1 MMNEQ
6 ELTKRDMLI
15 FLTEWEYEFLWDI
28 ESLKE
33 GGQELSEKQ
42 QEKFQEIDAKLQD
55 LLDDIK
61 SKSGT
66 SSSDD
71 NSSIKPRSINFEYFS
86 ELRHDDK
93 RLTLLTERQ
102 RDALKKIKKYILER
116 ARNTKNWNSRRD
128 WSPREES
135 VGTRV
140 DVKLYEDLERYKKV
154 NKRSSQSIIQNYV
167 RTFLRNR
174 NFRRDAVESMREQ
187 LENELHQPIEAQDLT
202 EFYQQ
207 LITLYPNPVSGNITM
222 REKNL
227 FTFYCVHVMNF
238 NISYAIRNAIIYHR
252 DLPHQDKISEIE
264 VVPIYFDLYLDRLEE
279 DIEMN
284 LEHYKYKETK
294 FDFENPEQEF
304 MKVCGFQQFFY
315 RFKEL
320 AIAHACNFYQMNG
333 TCAKTMKISR
343 NGSMRKCDSIF
354 CQKKK
359 DYLKERQLKN
369 EVKQY
374 TE

>member
-1 MMNEQ
+1 MNEQ
-6 ELTKRDMLI
+6 ELTKRDVLI

-28 ESLKE
+28 ECLKA

-55 LLDDIK
+55 ILDDIK
-61 SKSGT
+61 TKSGT
-66 SSSDD
+66 SCSDD

-86 ELRHDDK
+86 ALRHDDK

-102 RDALKKIKKYILER
+102 RDALKKIKKYLLER
-116 ARNTKNWNSRRD
+116 ARNIKNWKSRRD

-140 DVKLYEDLERYKKV
+140 DMKLYKDLERYKKIHE
-154 NKRSSQSIIQNYV
+154 RSSQSIIQNYV
-167 RTFLRNR
+167 RAFLRDK

-187 LENELHQPIEAQDLT
+187 LEEELHQPIEAQDLT

-227 FTFYCVHVMNF
+227 FTFYCYHIMNF
-238 NISYAIRNAIIYHR
+238 NVSYAIRNAITYYR
-252 DLPHQDKISEIE
+252 DLPHQDEISPIE
-264 VVPIYFDLYLDRLEE
+264 VVPIYFNLYLDKLEE
-279 DIEMN
+279 DIKMS
-284 LEHYKYKETK
+284 LGHYEYKGIE
-294 FDFENPEQEF
+294 FDFEHPEQEF
-304 MKVCGFQQFFY
+304 MKICGLEQFFY

-320 AIAHACNFYQMNG
+320 AIAHACNSYQMNG
-333 TCAKTMKISR
+333 TCAKTMNISR
-343 NGSMRKCDSIF
+343 GTVRKCDSIF
-354 CQKKK
+354 CQNKKE
-359 DYLKERQLKN
+359 YLKERQLKN